1 MTSMPI
7 HRTTVDIDLDLY
19 EEARAVL
26 GTRGYRDTI
35 EAALR
40 ETARRERLRRA
51 ADLIR
56 SGALN
61 LVTPEELEALRR
73 PRHVE

>member
-1 MTSMPI
+1 MPI

-19 EEARAVL
+19 EEARAAL

-40 ETARRERLRRA
+40 ETASREKLRRA
-51 ADLIR
+51 AGLIR
-56 SGALN
+56 SGELN
-61 LVTPEELEALRR
+61 LVTPEELELLRR